1 MAGAVALLS
10 LSIPRVASGE
20 PDSMALSVVR
30 CASDFEGSSHIWVY
44 GIGLSFLM
52 NLVALVWWLWKAL
65 EDKRQRR
72 QMELWRQVAV
82 AELGKLTVV
91 ELRDEA
97 QRVGYEMDSSRIT
110 KSILTT
116 MIVAKGGDEY
126 ISRLTRQALRGI
138 RG

>member
-1 MAGAVALLS
+1 
-10 LSIPRVASGE
+10 
-20 PDSMALSVVR
+20 
-30 CASDFEGSSHIWVY
+30 
-44 GIGLSFLM
+44 
-52 NLVALVWWLWKAL
+52 
-65 EDKRQRR
+65 
-72 QMELWRQVAV
+72 MELWRQVAV